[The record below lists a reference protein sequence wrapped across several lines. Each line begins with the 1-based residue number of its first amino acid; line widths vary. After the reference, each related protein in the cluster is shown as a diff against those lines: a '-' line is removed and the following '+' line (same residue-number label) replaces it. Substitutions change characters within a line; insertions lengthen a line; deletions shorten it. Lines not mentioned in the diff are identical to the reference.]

1 MLFLTQS
8 NVPRD
13 IVNRMSAEAA
23 KAINTPDLRAR
34 FESLG
39 IESVGSSPEQA
50 GKFLD
55 DEIVKWAKV
64 ISAAGVR
71 AE

>member
-1 MLFLTQS
+1 VLFLTQS
-8 NVPRD
+8 AVSRD
-13 IVNRMSAEAA
+13 IVNRMSAETA
-23 KAINTPDLRAR
+23 KAIHSPELRAK

-39 IESVGSSPEQA
+39 IESVGNSPEQA
-50 GKFLD
+50 AKFLE